1 MTYQSEGL
9 MRIISAGIYE
19 NVCEIVKKYGK
30 KGIVFRENRRGA
42 SEYKVFKNKDGYW
55 EFPDEPNAYADDE
68 EIIQIIYENLISV
81 LDSEF
86 TFKTMSGI
94 PKELRCGC
102 VKAPAKKTVA
112 RKPVRKTPAK
122 KTVRR

>member
-30 KGIVFRENRRGA
+30 KGIVFHENRRGA
-42 SEYKVFKNKDGYW
+42 PEYKVFRNKDGYW
-55 EFPDEPNAYADDE
+55 EFPDEPNVYADDE
-68 EIIQIIYENLISV
+68 EIIGIICENLTSA

-86 TFKTMSGI
+86 TFKTISGV

-102 VKAPAKKTVA
+102 VKAPAKA